1 MLPSRLQVDD
11 ILQRRRPVTSRTAE
25 NLFWLGRYTERTE
38 QLVRLARVVLG
49 LNDADTDAGEAVLA
63 TVTRLAVRKG
73 LAPEGV
79 PTLLQ
84 SPAVFERAVLGA
96 LGDTSGTQGACSVAF
111 NLQALA
117 QASQA
122 LRERLSAEQW
132 QLIRSMGEDFAA
144 ALVVAEAP
152 AGEPAM
158 PARAQALAA
167 LDALALQL
175 AAVTGAQTDRM
186 TRDHGWRFLTIG
198 RLLDRLIG
206 VSVRFEEFLVEGA
219 LRSVAG
225 IELLLELFDS
235 AITFRARYQRH
246 EDLLA
251 IADLLVLDDS
261 NPRAYAGVLR
271 RLRTELGK
279 LPGGAEGAAPLLA
292 LLPDAGAGL
301 SAEDLR
307 GLDDAAIAERLLTMS
322 HELAGAAMRVADAIG
337 ERYFALATEDQR
349 MQAV

>member
-1 MLPSRLQVDD
+1 
-11 ILQRRRPVTSRTAE
+11 
-25 NLFWLGRYTERTE
+25 
-38 QLVRLARVVLG
+38 
-49 LNDADTDAGEAVLA
+49 
-63 TVTRLAVRKG
+63 
-73 LAPEGV
+73 
-79 PTLLQ
+79 
-84 SPAVFERAVLGA
+84 
-96 LGDTSGTQGACSVAF
+96 
-111 NLQALA
+111 
-117 QASQA
+117 
-122 LRERLSAEQW
+122 
-132 QLIRSMGEDFAA
+132 
-144 ALVVAEAP
+144 
-152 AGEPAM
+152 M

>member
-1 MLPSRLQVDD
+1 
-11 ILQRRRPVTSRTAE
+11 
-25 NLFWLGRYTERTE
+25 
-38 QLVRLARVVLG
+38 
-49 LNDADTDAGEAVLA
+49 
-63 TVTRLAVRKG
+63 
-73 LAPEGV
+73 V
-79 PTLLQ
+79 PTLQQ
-84 SPAVFERAVLGA
+84 SPAVFERALLSA
-96 LGDTSGTQGACSVAF
+96 LGDVTGEQGASSVAF

-117 QASQA
+117 LASQA
-122 LRERLSAEQW
+122 LRERLSTEQW

-144 ALVVAEAP
+144 ALGVP
-152 AGEPAM
+152 AEPAAAL
-158 PARAQALAA
+158 PTREQALSA
-167 LDALALQL
+167 LGALAQQL
-175 AAVTGAQTDRM
+175 AAVTGAQNDRM

-206 VSVRFEEFLVEGA
+206 VGVRFEAFLAGGA

-271 RLRTELGK
+271 RLRTELRK
-279 LPGGAEGAAPLLA
+279 LPGGEDAAAPLLA
-292 LLPDAGAGL
+292 LLPAQGAGL
-301 SAEDLR
+301 SPQDLR
-307 GLDDAAIAERLLTMS
+307 GLDDAAIAARLL
-322 HELAGAAMRVADAIG
+322 ELSRELVAAAMRLADAIG

-349 MQAV
+349 MQTV